1 MLRLSQKEPTMIM
14 TASLEASTTSSTS
27 IGGMPVLASTGQ
39 VQDILAALIDALT
52 SPDCYSIS
60 ETGGEL
66 TIVPMA
72 SRANG

>member
-1 MLRLSQKEPTMIM
+1 MIM
-14 TASLEASTTSSTS
+14 IASLEASTTSSTS
-27 IGGMPVLASTGQ
+27 IGGMPALASNGE
-39 VQDILAALIDALT
+39 VPDILAALIDALT

-72 SRANG
+72 SRGNG